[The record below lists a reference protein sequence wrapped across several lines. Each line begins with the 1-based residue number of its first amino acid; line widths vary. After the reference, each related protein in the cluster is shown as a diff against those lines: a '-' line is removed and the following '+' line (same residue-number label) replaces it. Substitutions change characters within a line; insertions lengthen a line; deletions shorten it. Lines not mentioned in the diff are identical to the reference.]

1 MPSDEL
7 SDQPFY
13 PHAGCDSGKFSPQK
27 RAYYF
32 ALVSA
37 ETGLL
42 LPQSSAETGLLLF
55 SQNHRKPA
63 SSKGFQRPRARD
75 KKLTTQ
81 EVKNIQVV
89 EASRPVENSA
99 ILLCGGD
106 PHTPLQGSSALTGF
120 NCFNVSTPQTARAA
134 PSERK
139 SSRFYDAG
147 EGRRLAFSLATRSRS
162 GVFMAEECLIE
173 VVDAGVQ
180 GAYIGA
186 HFLAERGHVLTEAC
200 DVSAHFLAK
209 SGHVLADGGDCSP
222 EAEANSHDRDDDG
235 NGVRVHG
242 GPDEQ

>member
-89 EASRPVENSA
+89 GGSRSVENSA
-99 ILLCGGD
+99 IFLEESRPHKSRGLRPLREKARGQD
-106 PHTPLQGSSALTGF
+106 PNLGISWPA
-120 NCFNVSTPQTARAA
+120 
-134 PSERK
+134 
-139 SSRFYDAG
+139 
-147 EGRRLAFSLATRSRS
+147 GRRLRG
-162 GVFMAEECLIE
+162 GVFMAEESLIE
-173 VVDAGVQ
+173 VVDAGV
-180 GAYIGA
+180 
-186 HFLAERGHVLTEAC
+186 EPVLHCEDAIVQWVEPGRRETIVAGLLGELVNGPVECQASTE
-200 DVSAHFLAK
+200 DHNK
-209 SGHVLADGGDCSP
+209 
-222 EAEANSHDRDDDG
+222 NDDG
-235 NGVRVHG
+235 AGVHG